1 MSIFSEIFAT
11 VYLVLMAVFAVYG
24 VHRYWLLFLYY
35 RNKHKKPRPK
45 ERFGQLPR
53 VTVQLPMYNE
63 KYVAERLI
71 DAVCTIR
78 YPRELLEI
86 QVLDDS
92 TDETY
97 DIVRKK
103 VELVKAKGHDIVL
116 LHRTDRT
123 GYKAGAL
130 QNGLKAAKGEFVA
143 IFDAD
148 FIPAPNILEDTI
160 HYFTDAKVGL
170 VQSRW
175 GHINRNYS
183 TLTEIQSIF
192 LDGHFT
198 IEHGARSRS
207 GRYFNFNGTAGVW
220 RKKTIEDAK
229 GWQHDT
235 LTEDLDLSYRAQ
247 LRGWQFIFVED
258 IISPAELP
266 VDMNAF
272 KSQQHHWTK
281 GSVQT
286 CLKILPEVWCAK
298 VPLKNKIEATFH
310 LTANFCHVLMIMMVL
325 MMAPSLFFPQIL
337 SSLSK
342 IFTSGFSVALFFLT
356 VFPFSLLYVAGQA
369 EHVKGW
375 GKKIL
380 YVPIMIAIGFGLLL
394 NNAKAVFEAL
404 LGHKTA
410 FPRTPKYNVTNRA
423 TAERWRKSDYK
434 VSCGM
439 MSFIEI
445 GVGLYF
451 LLASV
456 IAVVLG
462 TLAVVPLMLTLS
474 VGMLYI
480 GGLSLLHSR
489 ARAKRL
495 KDGAAL
501 KSYRTAA

>member
-1 MSIFSEIFAT
+1 MSILRDAFAI
-11 VYLVLMAVFAVYG
+11 VYLLLIAVFAIYG

-35 RNKHKKPRPK
+35 KNKHKKPHPGASF
-45 ERFGQLPR
+45 EQLPR

-71 DAVCTIR
+71 DAVCAIR

-92 TDETY
+92 TDETF

-103 VELVKAKGHDIVL
+103 VELVKAKGYDIVL

-130 QNGLKAAKGEFVA
+130 QDGLKASSGEFVA

-160 HYFTDAKVGL
+160 HYFTDAKIGL

-183 TLTEIQSIF
+183 MLTEIQSIF

-207 GRYFNFNGTAGVW
+207 GRFFNFNGTAGVW
-220 RKKTIEDAK
+220 RKKAILEAE

-247 LRGWQFIFVED
+247 LRGWRFIFVED

-266 VDMNAF
+266 VDMNSF

-281 GSVQT
+281 GAIQT
-286 CLKILPEVWCAK
+286 CLKLLPMIWRSK
-298 VPLKNKIEATFH
+298 VPLKNKVEATFH
-310 LTANFCHVLMIMMVL
+310 LTCNFCHVLMVLLVMMIVPS
-325 MMAPSLFFPQIL
+325 MFMADSLAGFFKWLKP
-337 SSLSK
+337 
-342 IFTSGFSVALFFLT
+342 VPLFLLT
-356 VFPFSLLYVAGQA
+356 VFPFALFYIAGQA
-369 EHVKGW
+369 EHVRGW
-375 GKKIL
+375 IRKIV
-380 YVPIMIAIGFGLLL
+380 YVPIMIALGLGLIL
-394 NNAKAVFEAL
+394 NNAKAVLEAL
-404 LGHKTA
+404 FGYKTA
-410 FPRTPKYNVTNRA
+410 FPRTPKYNLTDRA

-434 VSCGM
+434 VSRGV
-439 MSFIEI
+439 MSFVEI
-445 GVGLYF
+445 GAGLYF
-451 LLASV
+451 LFAGV

-462 TLAVVPLMLTLS
+462 ALAVVPFMLTLS
-474 VGMLYI
+474 GGMLYV
-480 GGLSLLHSR
+480 GVLSLIHNK
-489 ARAKRL
+489 AKAKRL
-495 KDGAAL
+495 KGRAARQ
-501 KSYRTAA
+501 SYRTAA